1 MSYAEDGF
9 DVAVLELPYIFG
21 TQPGRK
27 PVWVF
32 LVENIRSMKGA
43 TLWPKGGSTMVTI
56 RQVGQALAGAL
67 ERNRGGNCYPIG
79 WYNMTWKEML
89 KICHKHLGC
98 PEKKIVTIPNW
109 MYAMGGKKLKKEQEA
124 KGIEGGLDMV
134 KFTELQCSNQF
145 IDKNLGCVP
154 LGVTEDD
161 IDAAIGDSIRLCVDI
176 LDGKAKDIKAMQG

>member
-1 MSYAEDGF
+1 M
-9 DVAVLELPYIFG
+9 PYIFG

-32 LVENIRSMKGA
+32 LVENIRSMKGV

-79 WYNMTWKEML
+79 WYNMSWKEML

-98 PEKKIVTIPNW
+98 PDKNIVTIPNW
-109 MYAMGGKKLKKEQEA
+109 MYALGGKKLKKEQEA
-124 KGIEGGLDMV
+124 RGIEGGHWCPDCERKSWNYGQRAKVDPFFAQVWNPLHEPDELREYPKVVSELDV
-134 KFTELQCSNQF
+134 K
-145 IDKNLGCVP
+145 
-154 LGVTEDD
+154 
-161 IDAAIGDSIRLCVDI
+161 
-176 LDGKAKDIKAMQG
+176 